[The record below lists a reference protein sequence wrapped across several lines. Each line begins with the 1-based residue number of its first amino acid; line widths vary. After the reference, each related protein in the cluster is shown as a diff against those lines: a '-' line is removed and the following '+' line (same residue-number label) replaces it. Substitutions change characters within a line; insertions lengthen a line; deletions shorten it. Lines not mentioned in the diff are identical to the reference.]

1 MVVKASPA
9 SSFIVTEAK
18 FLLEFLI
25 VALDPPA
32 HFGGC
37 DSVSRSASAGKVES
51 QYLVGALSP
60 CGHSTSSHSSG

>member
-37 DSVSRSASAGKVES
+37 DERLEVGIGRKVES